1 MESLSKRDMVVRELA
16 DKHFDEKKIEL
27 ISGAID
33 EFEELFGKYINKEE
47 VIRRLREVLR
57 DVKFVPELYRD
68 ALGSFNEKGEISLLE
83 SLDNE
88 KMKSVFFHEFIH
100 CITYDPKKGRR
111 GFKEKYEVD
120 GMDDVVYVGSGLNE
134 GFTQYVTKI
143 RDAKYLP
150 EQKINAYPILSEQ
163 VENLVELI
171 GEEKFLD
178 IGFNRPQDLPKEMG
192 EMGDIEEF
200 EYDGF
205 LDSFDVIWRHEKDI
219 YAQTRKT
226 LSNIL
231 LGFKPGEK
239 DTKSLKFA
247 KQGIINIFQ
256 KLMIKK
262 PINTIEEFNDLY
274 NKISRYCEQLGVPIT
289 PELFRELQ
297 PRIAELQKNGLSI
310 ETILNGVNKE
320 YAIFYK
326 INDFISK
333 FKRLSAQEKI
343 DLLSRDDEMKTW
355 KKDFYYN
362 DDILSEALRIEFANS
377 IIQTNS
383 EEESLGLF
391 DLLLEEGVVQNIKD
405 KGYNLDKLAVEYI
418 CFSSKDFSWEKRK
431 IFNFYDTDSDQRTYL
446 GTFGLDSNYTETCDF
461 RPVDTKEDMEQI
473 KQKYPQLNDA
483 FILTSQRG
491 EIIADMGDG
500 QYILID
506 EYEEEL
512 SNETETSY
520 SPSKL
525 ERVQDKILD
534 RTERLRRLK
543 ELEAPK
549 LIIEREEQML
559 QELMQEMAGIDGNK
573 KITPSQI
580 MEATEDIS
588 MQEVYQV
595 LEEMTKAK
603 AKQEKIELEVRE
615 QGDEI
620 GD

>member
-1 MESLSKRDMVVRELA
+1 MESLSTRELIVRELT
-16 DKHFDEKKIEL
+16 DKDFDEKKIEL

-33 EFEELFGKYINKEE
+33 EFEDLFGKYVNKED

-83 SLDNE
+83 SLDYE
-88 KMKSVFFHEFIH
+88 KIKSVFFHEFIH
-100 CITYDPKKGRR
+100 CITYDPKKGRC

-120 GMDDVVYVGSGLNE
+120 GMDDAVYVGSGLNE
-134 GFTQYVTKI
+134 GFTQFVTKI

-150 EQKINAYPILSEQ
+150 EQKMNAYPILSEQ
-163 VENLVELI
+163 VGNLVELI

-192 EMGDIEEF
+192 DIEEF
-200 EYDGF
+200 EYDDF

-231 LGFKPGEK
+231 LGFKAWEK
-239 DTKSLKFA
+239 ENNSVKFA

-256 KLMIKK
+256 KLMLKK

-274 NKISRYCEQLGVPIT
+274 NKISRYCEQLGAPIT
-289 PELFRELQ
+289 PEILRELQ

-310 ETILNGVNKE
+310 EAILNGVNKE

-326 INDFISK
+326 LNDFISE
-333 FKRLSAQEKI
+333 FKRLSAKEKI
-343 DLLSRDDEMKTW
+343 DLLSKDDEMKSW
-355 KKDFYYN
+355 KEDFYYN
-362 DDILSEALRIEFANS
+362 DDTLFESLRTEFANS

-383 EEESLGLF
+383 EEESLGLY
-391 DLLLEEGVVQNIKD
+391 DLLVDLGLAQNIKE
-405 KGYNLDKLAVEYI
+405 KGYNLDRLAVEYI

-431 IFNFYDTDSDQRTYL
+431 IFNFYDTDSGQRTYL
-446 GTFGLDSNYTETCDF
+446 GTFGLDSNYTEICDF
-461 RPVDTKEDMEQI
+461 RPVDSKEDMEQI
-473 KQKYPQLNDA
+473 KQKHPQLKDA
-483 FILTSQRG
+483 FILTSKRG

-534 RTERLRRLK
+534 RAERLRRLK
-543 ELEAPK
+543 ELGAPK
-549 LIIEREEQML
+549 PIIEREEKML
-559 QELMQEMAGIDGNK
+559 EEVMQEMAEINGDK
-573 KITPSQI
+573 KITPNQI

-595 LEEMTKAK
+595 LEEMTNAK
-603 AKQEKIELEVRE
+603 AKREDIELGFRGKGE
-615 QGDEI
+615 EI